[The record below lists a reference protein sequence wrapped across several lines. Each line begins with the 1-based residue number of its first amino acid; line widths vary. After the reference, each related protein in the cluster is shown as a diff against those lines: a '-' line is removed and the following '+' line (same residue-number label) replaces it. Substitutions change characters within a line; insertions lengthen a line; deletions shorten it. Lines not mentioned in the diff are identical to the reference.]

1 MAAKNNTETKIMFS
15 FRIFKLFTR
24 LNKSLFIRHVSVL
37 ASGAFLSQV
46 ITFSA
51 SPLLTRLY
59 APSEFAVLALFT
71 AIVSSFSAAAG
82 GRYDIAV
89 VVAKEEK
96 EAHELVYLSF
106 WVALS
111 TSILLFSV
119 FHFRPFL
126 LWKIFEA
133 KSLGSWLYVA
143 PLMVFLSAV
152 GMALRCY
159 ANRIKDYAIISSS
172 SVISAL
178 SAAGLS
184 IILGKFRFTA
194 DGLLISTLLAACIFP
209 ALIYCKYKKVFSIK
223 KIFFR
228 HKLVNLAVKYKQF
241 PIYNA
246 STTFLDSLTLAL
258 PIFFLNRYFSEN
270 IVGYYALLTRVATA
284 PIGFISQAVSEIHIK
299 KVAELIHLKKNPV
312 IYLKKISLFLVA
324 IVLPPTFFLM
334 LTGPEL
340 FAFFFGEPWRAAGSL
355 LVILMPALAVRFIV
369 STVSGV
375 FAGTGNNHIGGIW
388 KVSAFIIT
396 LGMFGLLS
404 GKTSVRGIFFAMLMT
419 DLFLYCLYYFLIW
432 KAIKNPQQIS

>member
-1 MAAKNNTETKIMFS
+1 MSSSKG
-15 FRIFKLFTR
+15 FKLITR
-24 LNKSLFIRHVSVL
+24 LNQSSFIRHASIL

-59 APSEFAVLALFT
+59 APSDFAVLALFI

-89 VVAKEEK
+89 LVAKEEK
-96 EAHELVYLSF
+96 EAHALVYLSF
-106 WVALS
+106 WVALAI
-111 TSILLFSV
+111 SILLFLV
-119 FHFRPFL
+119 FLFKPFL
-126 LWKIFEA
+126 FWKNDA
-133 KSLGSWLYVA
+133 ARSLGSWLYVT
-143 PLMVFLSAV
+143 PLMVFLSAA

-159 ANRIKDYAIISSS
+159 ANRKKDYVIISCS

-178 SAAGLS
+178 SAVGLS
-184 IILGKFRFTA
+184 IIFGVFKFTA
-194 DGLLISTLLAACIFP
+194 DGLLIGTLLAACIFP
-209 ALIYCKYKKVFSIK
+209 TLLYYKYKQVSNFQYTNL
-223 KIFFR
+223 R
-228 HKLVNLAVKYKQF
+228 HKLVKLAMKYKQF

-258 PIFFLNRYFSEN
+258 PIFFLTRYFSET

-284 PIGFISQAVSEIHIK
+284 PIGFISQAVSELHVK
-299 KVAELIHLKKNPV
+299 KVAEYIHFGKNPAT
-312 IYLKKISLFLVA
+312 YLKKISLFLVA
-324 IVLPPTFFLM
+324 IVSPPTFLLM

-340 FAFFFGEPWRAAGSL
+340 FALLFGEPWRTAGSL
-355 LVILMPALAVRFIV
+355 LVILMPALAMRFIV

-396 LGMFGLLS
+396 FGMFGLLS
-404 GKTSVRGIFFAMLMT
+404 DKTSERGIFFAMLIT
-419 DLFLYCLYYFLIW
+419 DLFLYSLYYFLIW
-432 KAIKNPQQIS
+432 KAIKNPQIIS